1 MDFFAVYDWITSLL
15 RPRATYKTTPIPAA
29 TTSSVT
35 LHPYLGSANA
45 NNQSDDIVVYA
56 AAATPAVEES
66 SSNDQEESSK
76 IDNVEL
82 IPTLEFVNQPT
93 PSPPKTPSQHSQQC
107 SPLSEVEQQPQQRQ
121 QDSLIP
127 TLFQQHESATSPP
140 LTFTV
145 SQPTEENADVSS
157 ESSAASAAGA
167 AAPEKEQQKN
177 DSLSSLD
184 DTSELLRQEVELIS
198 LTSVSTYFDEPTSS
212 ISIEMMDQG
221 SHPTNSERA
230 TTTYTTTSVSA
241 TASVSMTPSSG
252 GGSDTRNPSVS
263 HSYVPQQFLT
273 HTPSSLSEERESD
286 EIEEEIEEALEI
298 SSEEGP
304 VESLDIKAGGSTKPP
319 SQSLNHDQMFGIEF
333 SDNSSL
339 EISGGKLL
347 ITSGK
352 SLKSSSNDDQFK
364 IDEDQLSGGKLAQH
378 FVLVDDDEEE
388 EESGLAPA
396 KPDMPSLPNDSEHS
410 IEHEQSL
417 SNQSTSHDV
426 SELQEES
433 KADIDL
439 EDSLLTDGDCHIS
452 LPEGNSRKSINLE
465 EVDSAQSSLQIPM
478 LDIPQGDHE
487 KLESFDMGKLSATPQ
502 GGLKLLDT
510 AESLRSSGPT
520 MPSIPLSSIS
530 LGQEQSLLLSGTSP
544 GVEQDIKRSL
554 TKATLPELFENPN
567 IKPLSGASSM
577 YSEKDQ
583 SMEEIM
589 DSNHSLQMTFDE
601 NLSSLNPSFLA
612 NNETLVNELLK
623 DNQATSQK
631 SHEGPDAR
639 LDSLNPKDLL
649 ADNQVASQKSPD
661 SRLSSLKPKDLLE
674 QNQGTSQKSSDVRL
688 SSLNPKELLESG
700 LSEKLVQSLSDKAL
714 LHPSSVSKDESKDLN
729 FSEITKQWPDEE
741 PSKQISVDKTPPSL
755 SNEFSQSYLGK
766 SRKSPIAKD
775 SQESTLDPNI
785 FADVETS
792 SHNLSTNLEKSVKSP
807 SEQNSRLSFLNS
819 NKDSMVR
826 DSGENILGKFW
837 KSPEEQSSSL
847 TSLNFGKDPLARDTG
862 ASVPGKSSIFSVQK
876 LSALDTRL
884 FAKNETSLQENS
896 RKSPEE
902 QSSRLSPLHSGF
914 VGTKDTTIGDMVE
927 NTPGKSRKSPDEK
940 VSHLSPMDP
949 SLCPNEEKSLNPP
962 EEKVSQ
968 PCSWDPSFS
977 AKYNQDLLESSE
989 KSIKSS
995 GKSSLDPS
1003 FVANKENIPEKSRK
1017 TPDIQDCKLSSLN
1030 TSLRGKNESLVP
1042 DFPESME
1049 TSKKSSKEKITQL
1062 SPLDPNFFA
1071 KNESSSH
1078 DSLENTGKSGENT
1091 KFGSTQDLLNISEKF
1106 GSLSNENASKE
1117 SSLDPSFLAASEK
1130 SQKSPDQ
1137 KISKLSYFDAKTET
1151 FTHNLLDN
1159 TRSSPSSPDKKATKE
1174 SSLDPSF
1181 CAKQETSSHDL
1192 IANPEKSR
1200 ASPEIHGVK
1209 LSPLNPEL
1217 LRSSPEKSRKSPDIE
1232 DSSLNNQTKVECN
1245 EGMQL
1250 QDPYVVTRT
1259 PVLPKPLSLELLAAE
1274 EAVTSF
1280 REIIPQQLEPS
1291 EQDLHYATENFVIPD
1306 FQQIETCGNLTM
1318 QQNPNKDII
1327 TDLDDSLQENEEKPM
1342 SSTNTQE
1349 NVENFTQPLH
1359 VQTTQDEEDVDDDE
1373 EEEEDTSLQLMKLRI
1388 MAMKHQPKESQLSPT
1403 AEGAAQPLDGA
1414 NQQNAKPMERVAL
1427 LEFAKDVLEDI
1438 TEESERN
1445 SLSTQEE
1452 QQSLNLDKISL
1463 TALASKLEARA
1474 VQHENES
1481 TSTSNSIVSVN
1492 MVQMLE
1498 QKVGELQ
1505 QMLASKDAC
1514 LASLNMQLE
1523 NMNRRESI
1531 EQLGSVSGRDTS
1543 SLVTNSTEY
1552 RTLQEDFGQ
1561 GTMDIYMELTKRDEL
1576 IAKLTDSLQQSLTIR
1591 ENLQTESEKMST
1603 EVQLLRK
1610 QLTDAMETL
1619 KRPCWPRV
1627 DQESNFGQ
1635 RISEISMDLI
1645 SESDDDFDRHYFTD
1659 TEEKFS
1665 RNSRERQLSMPR
1677 QFEYSANEPEVV
1689 STPFSKQIE
1698 QFQKYLTPSEVRLFF
1713 MVQKKFDDY
1722 LCQELEKSKM
1732 KNDQE
1737 MKIVMDQWDT
1747 EKREKD
1753 EEIQRLLQL
1762 RQEREVKH
1770 NQEMENLRKYFE
1782 TKCADLEKQFSDDV
1796 FSQKSQRQGMSSSES
1811 SDQEQLSLDYKSPSL
1826 PRSKETSPRK
1836 RFRAELLLSPSHRQM
1851 TPSNDAYNEEGQTN
1865 EGSQLALEITELK
1878 TFYQNKIHEIQRSQ
1892 EENIK
1897 KLSDRLKYYETRY
1910 PEDEFM
1916 QSSSKNS
1923 TFNTTRDSST
1933 NTEDVTQ
1940 QTVRNISQSHDTC
1953 PPEASSSASCLKD
1966 LVSEQS
1972 ESSKPDA
1979 AITDITNTITS
1990 PLAQTNNDSNSNN
2003 HNTSLIIIDTDE
2015 LNSNNETQIIQKI
2028 IEEYERR
2035 LQEQLALAREDI
2047 VHELEQQIQTLL
2059 SESTADDQHW
2069 PKELILLREKFT
2081 AKSQLEIAQ
2090 LQIKHADEMS
2100 RLKQDYEKQLN
2111 RKNKRNSTFDS
2122 LREYDKLLGERDNLR
2137 ELSNAFRQVLAELL
2151 KCVANC
2157 ENDLN
2162 DALVEEVQRLLSCNR
2177 TLEEHASEDFNL
2189 STTLLNETLNTTRM
2203 RLMPDVHT
2211 LMEVVEDPCLVQYI
2225 TQKNND
2231 NSEDFDLKDCLECL
2245 RSEASYLLHLS
2256 EDLVKKHNESNE
2268 RKDSY
2273 SSEREKNDSEQ
2284 EDGLKLQ
2291 QNRKFIR
2298 VNSLNEQQLPT
2309 HRSSLIQQ
2317 QAQNLTSLPPDLNR
2331 LYQDNWSSTT
2341 AGGVNAVE
2349 LHFQLTELKNRL
2361 IKSENDRL
2369 HLQQELDL
2377 TISRNSDLGQ
2387 ELQHLRDQLSQL
2399 SSLNNVEYNEGY
2411 GLGTT
2416 IKSPPRLS
2424 GSDNSSTGFAQLQ
2437 EKARNILSTP
2447 TQKQQNND
2455 STVQLLQ
2462 MIEDFCR
2469 EGDKVVECSKK
2480 DREDLQSQID
2490 TADKQL
2496 KATRQFLEEQA
2507 IEREQE
2513 RDEFLK
2519 EIDNL
2524 KAQLRDKEKERSSYA
2539 NASEEVEHLES
2550 QIRELTQN
2558 LQESNGK
2565 RDKFEVELKAS
2576 IDKIFVLRE
2585 IISDLETQVETKALN
2600 EHVMGEKVKQLEEYL
2615 NSQSHSNEALQME
2628 VQSLKGE
2635 IEHGYQTRI
2644 NQLEEKLQNIRP
2656 PAEQSLIMDQVVEQ
2670 LRDIESTLEQK
2681 TKMLE
2686 SLHQS
2691 NSSSVGSLSCPEDVS
2706 ARGVGPT
2713 SLPINVETPPQGSPV
2728 HPSPRQHSWTMEGV
2742 QRVVDKLSKHS
2753 RVEEAA
2759 VKRIRDLEMQVNQMR
2774 TACVYERESL
2784 QERMSEQ
2791 TQRISALQSR
2801 LEEQRQRA
2809 EELQRANT
2817 SDLNIRIHDLQNELQ
2832 TVRETLSNRDKQI
2845 ATMKQQLEK
2854 SKTAIDRLEAELAVE
2869 HQPDR
2874 SAIERL
2880 ESELKLKQ
2888 VENQKLKD
2896 KIKNEMIN
2904 KLALPDL
2911 METMLADKN
2920 EEIDHLKEQL
2930 ECKEKELQTAFVNI
2944 THSSSLTM
2952 DKKPEDLGKLSAR
2965 TLSDIVSISEFD
2977 EPDVVRRAVTANT
2990 SSPLLLP
2997 AGSGGFLQNTMDT
3010 SKGAVANLTHKRT
3023 EDLTGFATTL
3033 HQANTFDNPYYFQDP
3048 NLLLGSAQSG
3058 ATATPTLVP
3067 RQINFSEFTDDSK
3080 LKTPGQ
3086 FQTPEQKPE
3095 ADKLTREALEKKVDE
3110 LQKIADSLQKEKNQ
3124 NSDDLIS
3131 SQLRLNGLQDE
3142 LQRCQK
3148 ELEEFKLNAEKI
3160 KQLEAQLTDKSL
3172 EIEQLLRDQDKW
3184 QKEKSELLSKNEKNF
3199 KNLQE
3204 SEENYKHRIQEL
3216 EENMLKNTEKEFK
3229 EKESLRKELRAI
3241 SEVHE
3246 QCKFTA
3252 KDNENRK
3259 KEIENLNQEIKAK
3272 DERLLSLSTKLSI
3285 AEEKVSDLQRQ
3296 IVNLEREVEKWKQQ
3310 SSDNS
3315 SRQFS
3320 VDEIAQQVEKE
3331 LNYSAQLDSNIL
3343 KAIESEEENNLDRS
3357 HIDKKVG
3364 IDAPGT
3370 TDDENFIGERDLL
3383 NQLEALRAQIAVE
3396 REHAEELRKELLDEK
3411 QHSQEVQEQDV
3422 VIIEAMR
3429 KRLESALAQED
3440 ELHKH
3445 LDIERE
3451 KCERLQTQLTTLQ
3464 RTESRRNSSLLKSP
3478 TESPRKS
3485 PRSLTDFE
3493 SELADRLRSEIKL
3506 LTAQNERERER
3517 SADLQRNSERERSRY
3532 EKELSERIEYCD
3544 KLKREME
3551 KVARDKD
3558 NAEQEIDHLQERLV
3572 LQTQEIESLEAR
3584 IGSLQAA
3591 ETRRFTR
3598 KDQHQKENAQ
3608 LMAEMQELK
3617 NQLQVLE
3624 AERDSLNK
3632 TITQL
3637 RYDIERSA
3645 QRESKLAEA
3654 LANANAQLAAR
3665 EGTTSVPEQFLQK
3678 MKEINT
3684 LLAENTQ
3691 ENKQMAE
3698 TVQYLVEERRQLQRK
3713 CEELE
3718 AQLNGSANVAELE
3731 ERCNH
3736 LLGRYLRV
3744 ESHRKALV
3752 YQKRYL
3758 KVSLQNYQDSE
3769 QRALAAFNGG
3779 HLLQQPKPK
3788 KKLFKTVALA
3798 IIAIQRM
3805 KYIGRIWHTGKRIVS
3820 KSVFTI
3826 TQQKR
3831 SQAPTISSPII
3842 TSSSQQAG
3850 ENMTNGRLS
3859 PHIYNPMR
3867 SLERPV
3873 APLKTPTLL
3882 NGGNKTPLSAA
3893 STASGGGGGGTT
3905 AFEWPKVANKAK
3917 KI

>member
-1 MDFFAVYDWITSLL
+1 MDLYAVYDWITSLL
-15 RPRATYKTTPIPAA
+15 RPKATYKTTPIATAA
-29 TTSSVT
+29 TTNVAI
-35 LHPYLGSANA
+35 HPYLVSGQGNS
-45 NNQSDDIVVYA
+45 QSGIVVYA
-56 AAATPAVEES
+56 AVDEN
-66 SSNDQEESSK
+66 NDPNGQEEDNAHVVYEETK
-76 IDNVEL
+76 INNIEF
-82 IPTLEFVNQPT
+82 IPTLEFVPQPT
-93 PSPPKTPSQHSQQC
+93 TTPSSPCDNLQQC
-107 SPLSEVEQQPQQRQ
+107 LAACQENNEENSQLETKC
-121 QDSLIP
+121 I
-127 TLFQQHESATSPP
+127 QQHESATCSP

-145 SQPTEENADVSS
+145 DKTSENTGSVLSEE
-157 ESSAASAAGA
+157 A
-167 AAPEKEQQKN
+167 AAAAITTEAATLDTSKK
-177 DSLSSLD
+177 DSFSSLD
-184 DTSELLRQEVELIS
+184 DTSELLRQEIKRIS
-198 LTSVSTYFDEPTSS
+198 LSSLSTYFDEPTSS
-212 ISIEMMDQG
+212 ISIEMMDG
-221 SHPTNSERA
+221 SQNN
-230 TTTYTTTSVSA
+230 TTSGHITSVYTTTSASGSMS
-241 TASVSMTPSSG
+241 TASRNQTTSHSNVPQNFTNPPSSI
-252 GGSDTRNPSVS
+252 
-263 HSYVPQQFLT
+263 
-273 HTPSSLSEERESD
+273 SEHDHSD

-298 SSEEGP
+298 SSGDQG
-304 VESLDIKAGGSTKPP
+304 ESLDILPGLASSGKALEISSEDQGE
-319 SQSLNHDQMFGIEF
+319 SLDILPGVSRKNPLASMKADDEMFGIEF
-333 SDNSSL
+333 SDKSSSI
-339 EISGGKLL
+339 EISGNRSASERKAP
-347 ITSGK
+347 
-352 SLKSSSNDDQFK
+352 KSSSDDNQFK
-364 IDEDQLSGGKLAQH
+364 IDDDQLSGGKLAQH
-378 FVLVDDDEEE
+378 FVLDEDEDNDGLDLPLATPE
-388 EESGLAPA
+388 IPISSRDSEES
-396 KPDMPSLPNDSEHS
+396 NNQV
-410 IEHEQSL
+410 QSL

-426 SELQEES
+426 SELQEEES
-433 KADIDL
+433 KDDIDS
-439 EDSLLTDGDCHIS
+439 EDSLLSEGECHIS
-452 LPEGNSRKSINLE
+452 LPEGNAIKPYALE
-465 EVDSAQSSLQIPM
+465 EVDSAQSSLNIPI
-478 LDIPQGDHE
+478 LDIPHGGESDQEQIPRKWDSSKGPSSWDKITPENSKILEKNDSSLLQLKNRGGAKLITEEMTQERDSGSTKNLEKLKTQSQDLKMVKVSTTRMESFGEDKLSLGHLDQDHSQASRSDQE
-487 KLESFDMGKLSATPQ
+487 KLENLQTDKAPSTKGGLESLGSQESLKSKQTKESLKSDEGKLEYRNTPKGDTMASKTPEPWKSGASLKSALDQPNLNNPQSLKTDFAKKDSLPQNLKIMPEDMKSGDSFKSSLDQQILINPQSLKTDLEKLDNLRIGKITPMEASEIPQVLRTTASTPSNLSKPHTMAKDHDQKLEIQESKNVPSVGEGVDDPEKLKQQNIVQASRNIVSPTSPQGIKYSPCLEKSPSARDEESFDYDQSIKSSSLQIPSMDSIPMGSISATTSNFTP
-502 GGLKLLDT
+502 
-510 AESLRSSGPT
+510 
-520 MPSIPLSSIS
+520 IS
-530 LGQEQSLLLSGTSP
+530 DQFSP
-544 GVEQDIKRSL
+544 VAPDQDLKRSL
-554 TKATLPELFENPN
+554 TKTTLPELFENPN
-567 IKPLSGASSM
+567 IKPLSVASSP

-583 SMEEIM
+583 SMEEIIRT
-589 DSNHSLQMTFDE
+589 NHSMEMTFDD
-601 NLSSLNPSFLA
+601 NLSSLNPSFID
-612 NNETLVNELLK
+612 NNETLVNELLE
-623 DNQATSQK
+623 NTSSK
-631 SHEGPDAR
+631 SKPEG
-639 LDSLNPKDLL
+639 
-649 ADNQVASQKSPD
+649 
-661 SRLSSLKPKDLLE
+661 
-674 QNQGTSQKSSDVRL
+674 
-688 SSLNPKELLESG
+688 
-700 LSEKLVQSLSDKAL
+700 
-714 LHPSSVSKDESKDLN
+714 SVSND
-729 FSEITKQWPDEE
+729 
-741 PSKQISVDKTPPSL
+741 
-755 SNEFSQSYLGK
+755 
-766 SRKSPIAKD
+766 
-775 SQESTLDPNI
+775 
-785 FADVETS
+785 
-792 SHNLSTNLEKSVKSP
+792 
-807 SEQNSRLSFLNS
+807 
-819 NKDSMVR
+819 
-826 DSGENILGKFW
+826 
-837 KSPEEQSSSL
+837 
-847 TSLNFGKDPLARDTG
+847 
-862 ASVPGKSSIFSVQK
+862 QK
-876 LSALDTRL
+876 
-884 FAKNETSLQENS
+884 
-896 RKSPEE
+896 
-902 QSSRLSPLHSGF
+902 
-914 VGTKDTTIGDMVE
+914 
-927 NTPGKSRKSPDEK
+927 
-940 VSHLSPMDP
+940 
-949 SLCPNEEKSLNPP
+949 
-962 EEKVSQ
+962 
-968 PCSWDPSFS
+968 
-977 AKYNQDLLESSE
+977 
-989 KSIKSS
+989 
-995 GKSSLDPS
+995 
-1003 FVANKENIPEKSRK
+1003 
-1017 TPDIQDCKLSSLN
+1017 
-1030 TSLRGKNESLVP
+1030 
-1042 DFPESME
+1042 
-1049 TSKKSSKEKITQL
+1049 
-1062 SPLDPNFFA
+1062 
-1071 KNESSSH
+1071 
-1078 DSLENTGKSGENT
+1078 ENT
-1091 KFGSTQDLLNISEKF
+1091 KTLPEELRHIKD
-1106 GSLSNENASKE
+1106 SNVVDTVSN
-1117 SSLDPSFLAASEK
+1117 
-1130 SQKSPDQ
+1130 DQ
-1137 KISKLSYFDAKTET
+1137 KENTKTLPEELRHIKDSNVVDT
-1151 FTHNLLDN
+1151 VSNDQ
-1159 TRSSPSSPDKKATKE
+1159 KEGTKT
-1174 SSLDPSF
+1174 LP
-1181 CAKQETSSHDL
+1181 QEPRP
-1192 IANPEKSR
+1192 IK
-1200 ASPEIHGVK
+1200 
-1209 LSPLNPEL
+1209 
-1217 LRSSPEKSRKSPDIE
+1217 
-1232 DSSLNNQTKVECN
+1232 DSN
-1245 EGMQL
+1245 
-1250 QDPYVVTRT
+1250 VVVRT
-1259 PVLPKPLSLELLAAE
+1259 PEFPKPLSLELLAAE
-1274 EAVTSF
+1274 EAITSF
-1280 REIIPQQLEPS
+1280 QELVPQQM
-1291 EQDLHYATENFVIPD
+1291 EQSDHDLHYATENFVIPD
-1306 FQQIETCGNLTM
+1306 FQQIESCGELATS
-1318 QQNPNKDII
+1318 QNVNMEII
-1327 TDLDDSLQENEEKPM
+1327 TDLDESLQENEG
-1342 SSTNTQE
+1342 
-1349 NVENFTQPLH
+1349 QPLTSTKRNGSARGNPENL
-1359 VQTTQDEEDVDDDE
+1359 QDTLRIDTTNEEAEDDDDE
-1373 EEEEDTSLQLMKLRI
+1373 EDEEDTSLQLMKLRI
-1388 MAMKHQPKESQLSPT
+1388 MAMKHHQQKDTTQQLSPT
-1403 AEGAAQPLDGA
+1403 AETA
-1414 NQQNAKPMERVAL
+1414 NTTSSEQQNVKAMERVSL
-1427 LEFAKDVLEDI
+1427 VEFSKDVLEDI

-1452 QQSLNLDKISL
+1452 PQSLEKIAL
-1463 TALASKLEARA
+1463 ATLASKLEAKA
-1474 VQHENES
+1474 AAQNDNES
-1481 TSTSNSIVSVN
+1481 GAASTTNSMVSLN

-1505 QMLASKDAC
+1505 QMLATKDAC

-1531 EQLGSVSGRDTS
+1531 DQLGSVSGRETS

-1552 RTLQEDFGQ
+1552 RTFQEDFGQ
-1561 GTMDIYMELTKRDEL
+1561 PTMDIYMELSKRDEL

-1591 ENLQTESEKMST
+1591 ENLQSESEKLST

-1610 QLTDAMETL
+1610 QLTDAMDTL
-1619 KRPCWPRV
+1619 KRPCWPRI

-1659 TEEKFS
+1659 NEEKFS

-1677 QFEYSANEPEVV
+1677 QFEYATNEPEII

-1722 LCQELEKSKM
+1722 LSQELEKCKM

-1737 MKIVMDQWDT
+1737 MKIVMDQWET

-1753 EEIQRLLQL
+1753 EEIQRLLNQ
-1762 RQEREVKH
+1762 RQEREIKH

-1782 TKCADLEKQFSDDV
+1782 AKCADLEKHQPPEKKENKKFSDDV

-1836 RFRAELLLSPSHRQM
+1836 RYRAELLLSPSHRQM
-1851 TPSNDAYNEEGQTN
+1851 TPGNDAYNEESHTN

-1878 TFYQNKIHEIQRSQ
+1878 RFYQNKIHEIQRSQ
-1892 EENIK
+1892 EDNFK
-1897 KLSDRLKYYETRY
+1897 KLSDKVKYYESRY

-1916 QSSSKNS
+1916 SPTKNS
-1923 TFNTTRDSST
+1923 TLNRTQDSST

-1940 QTVRNISQSHDTC
+1940 QTVYNVSQSHDPC
-1953 PPEASSSASCLKD
+1953 PQLLNEAMSFNTSKDLAKEKAASSTA
-1966 LVSEQS
+1966 
-1972 ESSKPDA
+1972 
-1979 AITDITNTITS
+1979 NTIPTS
-1990 PLAQTNNDSNSNN
+1990 SMSTAATMSSSSPLPLAQNNNN
-2003 HNTSLIIIDTDE
+2003 NNNTSLIIIDTDE
-2015 LNSNNETQIIQKI
+2015 LNTNNETQIIQKI
-2028 IEEYERR
+2028 IDEYERR

-2090 LQIKHADEMS
+2090 LQIKHAEEMS

-2111 RKNKRNSTFDS
+2111 RKNKRHSTFDS
-2122 LREYDKLLGERDNLR
+2122 IRDFDKLLSERDNLR
-2137 ELSNAFRQVLAELL
+2137 DLSNAFRQVLAELL

-2162 DALVEEVQRLLSCNR
+2162 DALVEEVQRLLTCNR
-2177 TLEEHASEDFNL
+2177 TLEEHASLGDLNR
-2189 STTLLNETLNTTRM
+2189 TLLNETLNETLNSTRM

-2211 LMEVVEDPCLVQYI
+2211 LMGVIEDPSLVQYVS
-2225 TQKNND
+2225 QQNND
-2231 NSEDFDLKDCLECL
+2231 FIEEDFDLKDCLECL

-2256 EDLVKKHNESNE
+2256 EDLAKKHNESNNS

-2273 SSEREKNDSEQ
+2273 TSEKEKNDTDQ
-2284 EDGLKLQ
+2284 EDDLKLQ

-2309 HRSSLIQQ
+2309 HRSSVLGQQ
-2317 QAQNLTSLPPDLNR
+2317 QQNLISLPPDLNR
-2331 LYQDNWSSTT
+2331 LYEDNYSST
-2341 AGGVNAVE
+2341 AGGVNAAE

-2369 HLQQELDL
+2369 QLQQELDL

-2399 SSLNNVEYNEGY
+2399 SSINNVEYNEGY
-2411 GLGTT
+2411 GLGSS
-2416 IKSPPRLS
+2416 IKSPHRLS
-2424 GSDNSSTGFAQLQ
+2424 ASDNSSSAGFAQLQ

-2447 TQKQQNND
+2447 TQKQQSND

-2480 DREDLQSQID
+2480 DREDLQSQ
-2490 TADKQL
+2490 
-2496 KATRQFLEEQA
+2496 
-2507 IEREQE
+2507 
-2513 RDEFLK
+2513 
-2519 EIDNL
+2519 
-2524 KAQLRDKEKERSSYA
+2524 
-2539 NASEEVEHLES
+2539 VEHLES
-2550 QIRELTQN
+2550 QIRDLTQH
-2558 LQESNGK
+2558 LHESNAK

-2615 NSQSHSNEALQME
+2615 NSQSHSTEALQME

-2635 IEHGYQTRI
+2635 IEHGYQARI

-2681 TKMLE
+2681 TKVLE

-2691 NSSSVGSLSCPEDVS
+2691 NASSVASLSCPEDIS

-2713 SLPINVETPPQGSPV
+2713 TLPTNVDTPPQGSPV

-2759 VKRIRDLEMQVNQMR
+2759 IKRIRDLEMQVNQMR
-2774 TACVYERESL
+2774 TACVELQYERESL

-2832 TVRETLSNRDKQI
+2832 TAKETLSNRDKQI
-2845 ATMKQQLEK
+2845 STMKQQLEK
-2854 SKTAIDRLEAELAVE
+2854 SKVAIDRLEAELAVE

-2874 SAIERL
+2874 STIERL
-2880 ESELKLKQ
+2880 ENELKLKQ
-2888 VENQKLKD
+2888 GENQKLKD

-2930 ECKEKELQTAFVNI
+2930 ECKENELQNALRDC
-2944 THSSSLTM
+2944 THSSSMGVM
-2952 DKKPEDLGKLSAR
+2952 DKKPDDMVGKLSAR

-2977 EPDVVRRAVTANT
+2977 EPDVVRRAAVANT

-2997 AGSGGFLQNTMDT
+2997 AASDGFLQNTMDT

-3033 HQANTFDNPYYFQDP
+3033 HQANTFDHPYYFQDP
-3048 NLLLGSAQSG
+3048 NILLGSAQSG

-3067 RQINFSEFTDDSK
+3067 RQINFSEFSDDSK

-3086 FQTPEQKPE
+3086 LQTPPPQDQKSTE
-3095 ADKLTREALEKKVDE
+3095 DKSAIEILQNHGQE
-3110 LQKIADSLQKEKNQ
+3110 LQRKIDALLKEKEQ
-3124 NSDDLIS
+3124 NSEDLIS

-3142 LQRCQK
+3142 LQRCQQELLKFK
-3148 ELEEFKLNAEKI
+3148 ENAQKIRDLEQKLLEKSME
-3160 KQLEAQLTDKSL
+3160 LD
-3172 EIEQLLRDQDKW
+3172 QLLRAQEKW
-3184 QKEKSELLSKNEKNF
+3184 QKEKTELLSKHEKNL

-3204 SEENYKHRIQEL
+3204 SEESYKQRINEL
-3216 EENMLKNTEKEFK
+3216 EEAMLKNTEKEVN

-3246 QCKFTA
+3246 QCQYMA

-3259 KEIENLNQEIKAK
+3259 KEIENFNKEIKAK
-3272 DERLLSLSTKLSI
+3272 DERLLTLSSKLSI
-3285 AEEKVSDLQRQ
+3285 AEEKITDLQRQ
-3296 IVNLEREVEKWKQQ
+3296 VLNLEREVEKLKQQ

-3357 HIDKKVG
+3357 HVEKNVVIE
-3364 IDAPGT
+3364 APGT
-3370 TDDENFIGERDLL
+3370 TDDENFTGERDLL
-3383 NQLEALRAQIAVE
+3383 NQLEALKTQIAVE
-3396 REHAEELRKELLDEK
+3396 RDHADELRKELMEEK

-3493 SELADRLRSEIKL
+3493 SELAERLRSEIKL

-3517 SADLQRNSERERSRY
+3517 SADLQRNSERERCRY

-3544 KLKREME
+3544 KLKREMD

-3558 NAEQEIDHLQERLV
+3558 NAELEIDHLQERLT

-3617 NQLQVLE
+3617 AQLQLME
-3624 AERDSLNK
+3624 AERESLNH

-3637 RYDIERSA
+3637 RCDIERSA
-3645 QRESKLAEA
+3645 HREGKLAEA

-3665 EGTTSVPEQFLQK
+3665 EGTTSVPEQFLEK
-3678 MKEINT
+3678 MREINT

-3718 AQLNGSANVAELE
+3718 SQVNGSANVAELE

-3758 KVSLQNYQDSE
+3758 KITLQNYQDSE

-3779 HLLQQPKPK
+3779 HLLQPPKPK

-3831 SQAPTISSPII
+3831 SQAPSVSSAVIS
-3842 TSSSQQAG
+3842 SSSQQ
-3850 ENMTNGRLS
+3850 TPTLVNGRLS
-3859 PHIYNPMR
+3859 PHIYNPLRTMD
-3867 SLERPV
+3867 RPL

-3882 NGGNKTPLSAA
+3882 NGGSKTPLSAA
-3893 STASGGGGGGTT
+3893 STISPGATGTTT
-3905 AFEWPKVANKAK
+3905 AFEWPKVTNKK
-3917 KI
+3917 K

>member
-1916 QSSSKNS
+1916 
-1923 TFNTTRDSST
+1923 
-1933 NTEDVTQ
+1933 
-1940 QTVRNISQSHDTC
+1940 
-1953 PPEASSSASCLKD
+1953 
-1966 LVSEQS
+1966 
-1972 ESSKPDA
+1972 
-1979 AITDITNTITS
+1979 
-1990 PLAQTNNDSNSNN
+1990 
-2003 HNTSLIIIDTDE
+2003 
-2015 LNSNNETQIIQKI
+2015 
-2028 IEEYERR
+2028 
-2035 LQEQLALAREDI
+2035 
-2047 VHELEQQIQTLL
+2047 TLL

-2480 DREDLQSQID
+2480 DREDLQSQ
-2490 TADKQL
+2490 
-2496 KATRQFLEEQA
+2496 
-2507 IEREQE
+2507 
-2513 RDEFLK
+2513 
-2519 EIDNL
+2519 
-2524 KAQLRDKEKERSSYA
+2524 
-2539 NASEEVEHLES
+2539 VEHLES

-2774 TACVYERESL
+2774 TACVELQYERESL

>member
-1 MDFFAVYDWITSLL
+1 ITSLL

-319 SQSLNHDQMFGIEF
+319 SKSLNHDQMFGIEF

-612 NNETLVNELLK
+612 NNETLVNELLE

-631 SHEGPDAR
+631 SHEGPDTR

-741 PSKQISVDKTPPSL
+741 PSKQISLVPSLSHLSRKSPEDKTPLSL
-755 SNEFSQSYLGK
+755 SNEFSQSYLEK
-766 SRKSPIAKD
+766 SRKSPNAKD

-914 VGTKDTTIGDMVE
+914 VGTKDTTVGDMVE

-949 SLCPNEEKSLNPP
+949 SLCPNEETSLNPP
-962 EEKVSQ
+962 EGKVSQ

-977 AKYNQDLLESSE
+977 TKYNQDLLESSE

-1017 TPDIQDCKLSSLN
+1017 TPGIQDCKLSSLN

-1106 GSLSNENASKE
+1106 GNLSNENASKE
-1117 SSLDPSFLAASEK
+1117 SSLDPSFLAASGK

-1232 DSSLNNQTKVECN
+1232 DLSLNNQTKVECN

-1250 QDPYVVTRT
+1250 QDPYVVIRT

-1576 IAKLTDSLQQSLTIR
+1576 IAKLTDSLQQSLTVR

-1782 TKCADLEKQFSDDV
+1782 TKCADLEKHRDTEETA
-1796 FSQKSQRQGMSSSES
+1796 RRSSEGAI
-1811 SDQEQLSLDYKSPSL
+1811 L
-1826 PRSKETSPRK
+1826 
-1836 RFRAELLLSPSHRQM
+1836 
-1851 TPSNDAYNEEGQTN
+1851 TN
-1865 EGSQLALEITELK
+1865 IIPL
-1878 TFYQNKIHEIQRSQ
+1878 R
-1892 EENIK
+1892 
-1897 KLSDRLKYYETRY
+1897 
-1910 PEDEFM
+1910 

-2047 VHELEQQIQTLL
+2047 VHELEQQIQ
-2059 SESTADDQHW
+2059 
-2069 PKELILLREKFT
+2069 
-2081 AKSQLEIAQ
+2081 
-2090 LQIKHADEMS
+2090 
-2100 RLKQDYEKQLN
+2100 
-2111 RKNKRNSTFDS
+2111 
-2122 LREYDKLLGERDNLR
+2122 
-2137 ELSNAFRQVLAELL
+2137 
-2151 KCVANC
+2151 
-2157 ENDLN
+2157 
-2162 DALVEEVQRLLSCNR
+2162 
-2177 TLEEHASEDFNL
+2177 
-2189 STTLLNETLNTTRM
+2189 
-2203 RLMPDVHT
+2203 
-2211 LMEVVEDPCLVQYI
+2211 
-2225 TQKNND
+2225 
-2231 NSEDFDLKDCLECL
+2231 
-2245 RSEASYLLHLS
+2245 
-2256 EDLVKKHNESNE
+2256 
-2268 RKDSY
+2268 
-2273 SSEREKNDSEQ
+2273 
-2284 EDGLKLQ
+2284 
-2291 QNRKFIR
+2291 
-2298 VNSLNEQQLPT
+2298 
-2309 HRSSLIQQ
+2309 
-2317 QAQNLTSLPPDLNR
+2317 
-2331 LYQDNWSSTT
+2331 
-2341 AGGVNAVE
+2341 
-2349 LHFQLTELKNRL
+2349 
-2361 IKSENDRL
+2361 
-2369 HLQQELDL
+2369 
-2377 TISRNSDLGQ
+2377 
-2387 ELQHLRDQLSQL
+2387 
-2399 SSLNNVEYNEGY
+2399 
-2411 GLGTT
+2411 
-2416 IKSPPRLS
+2416 
-2424 GSDNSSTGFAQLQ
+2424 
-2437 EKARNILSTP
+2437 
-2447 TQKQQNND
+2447 
-2455 STVQLLQ
+2455 
-2462 MIEDFCR
+2462 
-2469 EGDKVVECSKK
+2469 
-2480 DREDLQSQID
+2480 
-2490 TADKQL
+2490 
-2496 KATRQFLEEQA
+2496 
-2507 IEREQE
+2507 
-2513 RDEFLK
+2513 
-2519 EIDNL
+2519 
-2524 KAQLRDKEKERSSYA
+2524 
-2539 NASEEVEHLES
+2539 
-2550 QIRELTQN
+2550 
-2558 LQESNGK
+2558 
-2565 RDKFEVELKAS
+2565 
-2576 IDKIFVLRE
+2576 
-2585 IISDLETQVETKALN
+2585 
-2600 EHVMGEKVKQLEEYL
+2600 
-2615 NSQSHSNEALQME
+2615 
-2628 VQSLKGE
+2628 
-2635 IEHGYQTRI
+2635 
-2644 NQLEEKLQNIRP
+2644 
-2656 PAEQSLIMDQVVEQ
+2656 
-2670 LRDIESTLEQK
+2670 
-2681 TKMLE
+2681 
-2686 SLHQS
+2686 
-2691 NSSSVGSLSCPEDVS
+2691 
-2706 ARGVGPT
+2706 
-2713 SLPINVETPPQGSPV
+2713 
-2728 HPSPRQHSWTMEGV
+2728 
-2742 QRVVDKLSKHS
+2742 
-2753 RVEEAA
+2753 
-2759 VKRIRDLEMQVNQMR
+2759 
-2774 TACVYERESL
+2774 
-2784 QERMSEQ
+2784 
-2791 TQRISALQSR
+2791 
-2801 LEEQRQRA
+2801 
-2809 EELQRANT
+2809 
-2817 SDLNIRIHDLQNELQ
+2817 
-2832 TVRETLSNRDKQI
+2832 
-2845 ATMKQQLEK
+2845 
-2854 SKTAIDRLEAELAVE
+2854 
-2869 HQPDR
+2869 
-2874 SAIERL
+2874 
-2880 ESELKLKQ
+2880 
-2888 VENQKLKD
+2888 
-2896 KIKNEMIN
+2896 
-2904 KLALPDL
+2904 
-2911 METMLADKN
+2911 
-2920 EEIDHLKEQL
+2920 
-2930 ECKEKELQTAFVNI
+2930 
-2944 THSSSLTM
+2944 
-2952 DKKPEDLGKLSAR
+2952 
-2965 TLSDIVSISEFD
+2965 
-2977 EPDVVRRAVTANT
+2977 
-2990 SSPLLLP
+2990 
-2997 AGSGGFLQNTMDT
+2997 
-3010 SKGAVANLTHKRT
+3010 
-3023 EDLTGFATTL
+3023 
-3033 HQANTFDNPYYFQDP
+3033 
-3048 NLLLGSAQSG
+3048 
-3058 ATATPTLVP
+3058 
-3067 RQINFSEFTDDSK
+3067 
-3080 LKTPGQ
+3080 
-3086 FQTPEQKPE
+3086 
-3095 ADKLTREALEKKVDE
+3095 
-3110 LQKIADSLQKEKNQ
+3110 
-3124 NSDDLIS
+3124 
-3131 SQLRLNGLQDE
+3131 
-3142 LQRCQK
+3142 
-3148 ELEEFKLNAEKI
+3148 
-3160 KQLEAQLTDKSL
+3160 
-3172 EIEQLLRDQDKW
+3172 
-3184 QKEKSELLSKNEKNF
+3184 
-3199 KNLQE
+3199 
-3204 SEENYKHRIQEL
+3204 
-3216 EENMLKNTEKEFK
+3216 
-3229 EKESLRKELRAI
+3229 
-3241 SEVHE
+3241 
-3246 QCKFTA
+3246 
-3252 KDNENRK
+3252 
-3259 KEIENLNQEIKAK
+3259 
-3272 DERLLSLSTKLSI
+3272 
-3285 AEEKVSDLQRQ
+3285 
-3296 IVNLEREVEKWKQQ
+3296 
-3310 SSDNS
+3310 
-3315 SRQFS
+3315 
-3320 VDEIAQQVEKE
+3320 
-3331 LNYSAQLDSNIL
+3331 
-3343 KAIESEEENNLDRS
+3343 
-3357 HIDKKVG
+3357 
-3364 IDAPGT
+3364 
-3370 TDDENFIGERDLL
+3370 
-3383 NQLEALRAQIAVE
+3383 
-3396 REHAEELRKELLDEK
+3396 
-3411 QHSQEVQEQDV
+3411 
-3422 VIIEAMR
+3422 
-3429 KRLESALAQED
+3429 
-3440 ELHKH
+3440 
-3445 LDIERE
+3445 
-3451 KCERLQTQLTTLQ
+3451 
-3464 RTESRRNSSLLKSP
+3464 
-3478 TESPRKS
+3478 
-3485 PRSLTDFE
+3485 
-3493 SELADRLRSEIKL
+3493 
-3506 LTAQNERERER
+3506 
-3517 SADLQRNSERERSRY
+3517 
-3532 EKELSERIEYCD
+3532 
-3544 KLKREME
+3544 
-3551 KVARDKD
+3551 
-3558 NAEQEIDHLQERLV
+3558 
-3572 LQTQEIESLEAR
+3572 
-3584 IGSLQAA
+3584 
-3591 ETRRFTR
+3591 
-3598 KDQHQKENAQ
+3598 
-3608 LMAEMQELK
+3608 
-3617 NQLQVLE
+3617 
-3624 AERDSLNK
+3624 
-3632 TITQL
+3632 
-3637 RYDIERSA
+3637 
-3645 QRESKLAEA
+3645 
-3654 LANANAQLAAR
+3654 
-3665 EGTTSVPEQFLQK
+3665 
-3678 MKEINT
+3678 
-3684 LLAENTQ
+3684 
-3691 ENKQMAE
+3691 
-3698 TVQYLVEERRQLQRK
+3698 
-3713 CEELE
+3713 
-3718 AQLNGSANVAELE
+3718 
-3731 ERCNH
+3731 
-3736 LLGRYLRV
+3736 
-3744 ESHRKALV
+3744 
-3752 YQKRYL
+3752 
-3758 KVSLQNYQDSE
+3758 
-3769 QRALAAFNGG
+3769 
-3779 HLLQQPKPK
+3779 
-3788 KKLFKTVALA
+3788 
-3798 IIAIQRM
+3798 
-3805 KYIGRIWHTGKRIVS
+3805 
-3820 KSVFTI
+3820 
-3826 TQQKR
+3826 
-3831 SQAPTISSPII
+3831 
-3842 TSSSQQAG
+3842 
-3850 ENMTNGRLS
+3850 
-3859 PHIYNPMR
+3859 
-3867 SLERPV
+3867 
-3873 APLKTPTLL
+3873 
-3882 NGGNKTPLSAA
+3882 
-3893 STASGGGGGGTT
+3893 
-3905 AFEWPKVANKAK
+3905 
-3917 KI
+3917 

>member
-1 MDFFAVYDWITSLL
+1 MDLYAVYDWITSLL
-15 RPRATYKTTPIPAA
+15 RPKATYKTTPIATAA
-29 TTSSVT
+29 TTNVAI
-35 LHPYLGSANA
+35 HPYLVSGQGNS
-45 NNQSDDIVVYA
+45 QSGIVVYA
-56 AAATPAVEES
+56 AVDEN
-66 SSNDQEESSK
+66 NDPNGQEEDNAHVVYEETK
-76 IDNVEL
+76 INNIEF
-82 IPTLEFVNQPT
+82 IPTLEFVPQPT
-93 PSPPKTPSQHSQQC
+93 TTPSSPCDNLQQC
-107 SPLSEVEQQPQQRQ
+107 LAACQENNEENSQLETKC
-121 QDSLIP
+121 I
-127 TLFQQHESATSPP
+127 QQHESATCSP

-145 SQPTEENADVSS
+145 DKTSENTGSVLSEE
-157 ESSAASAAGA
+157 A
-167 AAPEKEQQKN
+167 AAAAITTEAATLDTSKK
-177 DSLSSLD
+177 DSFSSLD
-184 DTSELLRQEVELIS
+184 DTSELLRQEIKRIS
-198 LTSVSTYFDEPTSS
+198 LSSLSTYFDEPTSS
-212 ISIEMMDQG
+212 ISIEMMDG
-221 SHPTNSERA
+221 SQNN
-230 TTTYTTTSVSA
+230 TTSGHITSVYTTTSASGSMS
-241 TASVSMTPSSG
+241 TASRNQTTSHSNVPQNFTNPPSSI
-252 GGSDTRNPSVS
+252 
-263 HSYVPQQFLT
+263 
-273 HTPSSLSEERESD
+273 SEHDHSD

-298 SSEEGP
+298 SSGDQG
-304 VESLDIKAGGSTKPP
+304 ESLDILPGLASSGKALEISSEDQGE
-319 SQSLNHDQMFGIEF
+319 SLDILPGVSRKNPLASMKADDEMFGIEF
-333 SDNSSL
+333 SDKSSSI
-339 EISGGKLL
+339 EISGNRSASERKAP
-347 ITSGK
+347 
-352 SLKSSSNDDQFK
+352 KSSSDDNQFK
-364 IDEDQLSGGKLAQH
+364 IDDDQLSGGKLAQH
-378 FVLVDDDEEE
+378 FVLDEDEDNDGLDLPLATPE
-388 EESGLAPA
+388 IPISSRDSEES
-396 KPDMPSLPNDSEHS
+396 NNQV
-410 IEHEQSL
+410 QSL

-426 SELQEES
+426 SELQEEES
-433 KADIDL
+433 KDDIDS
-439 EDSLLTDGDCHIS
+439 EDSLLSEGECHIS
-452 LPEGNSRKSINLE
+452 LPEGNAIKPYALE
-465 EVDSAQSSLQIPM
+465 EVDSAQSSLNIPI
-478 LDIPQGDHE
+478 LDIPHGGESDQEQIPRKWDSSKGPSSWDKITPENSKILEKNDSSLLQLKNRGGAKLITEEMTQERDSGSTKNLEKLKTQSQDLKMVKVSTTRMESFGEDKLSLGHLDQDHSQASRSDQE
-487 KLESFDMGKLSATPQ
+487 KLENLQTDKAPSTKGGLESLGSQESLKSKQTKESLKSDEGKLEYRNTPKGDTMASKTPEPWKSGASLKSALDQPNLNNPQSLKTDFAKKDSLPQNLKIMPEDMKSGDSFKSSLDQQILINPQSLKTDLEKLDNLRIGKITPMEASEIPQVLRTTASTPSNLSKPHTMAKDHDQKLEIQESKNVPSVGEGVDDPEKLKQQNIVQASRNIVSPTSPQGIKYSPCLEKSPSARDEESFDYDQSIKSSSLQIPSMDSIPMGSISATTSNFTP
-502 GGLKLLDT
+502 
-510 AESLRSSGPT
+510 
-520 MPSIPLSSIS
+520 IS
-530 LGQEQSLLLSGTSP
+530 DQFSP
-544 GVEQDIKRSL
+544 VAPDQDLKRSL
-554 TKATLPELFENPN
+554 TKTTLPELFENPN
-567 IKPLSGASSM
+567 IKPLSVASSP

-583 SMEEIM
+583 SMEEIIRT
-589 DSNHSLQMTFDE
+589 NHSMEMTFDD
-601 NLSSLNPSFLA
+601 NLSSLNPSFID
-612 NNETLVNELLK
+612 NNETLVNELLE
-623 DNQATSQK
+623 NTSSK
-631 SHEGPDAR
+631 SKPEG
-639 LDSLNPKDLL
+639 
-649 ADNQVASQKSPD
+649 
-661 SRLSSLKPKDLLE
+661 
-674 QNQGTSQKSSDVRL
+674 
-688 SSLNPKELLESG
+688 
-700 LSEKLVQSLSDKAL
+700 
-714 LHPSSVSKDESKDLN
+714 SVSND
-729 FSEITKQWPDEE
+729 
-741 PSKQISVDKTPPSL
+741 
-755 SNEFSQSYLGK
+755 
-766 SRKSPIAKD
+766 
-775 SQESTLDPNI
+775 
-785 FADVETS
+785 
-792 SHNLSTNLEKSVKSP
+792 
-807 SEQNSRLSFLNS
+807 
-819 NKDSMVR
+819 
-826 DSGENILGKFW
+826 
-837 KSPEEQSSSL
+837 
-847 TSLNFGKDPLARDTG
+847 
-862 ASVPGKSSIFSVQK
+862 QK
-876 LSALDTRL
+876 
-884 FAKNETSLQENS
+884 
-896 RKSPEE
+896 
-902 QSSRLSPLHSGF
+902 
-914 VGTKDTTIGDMVE
+914 
-927 NTPGKSRKSPDEK
+927 
-940 VSHLSPMDP
+940 
-949 SLCPNEEKSLNPP
+949 
-962 EEKVSQ
+962 
-968 PCSWDPSFS
+968 
-977 AKYNQDLLESSE
+977 
-989 KSIKSS
+989 
-995 GKSSLDPS
+995 
-1003 FVANKENIPEKSRK
+1003 
-1017 TPDIQDCKLSSLN
+1017 
-1030 TSLRGKNESLVP
+1030 
-1042 DFPESME
+1042 
-1049 TSKKSSKEKITQL
+1049 
-1062 SPLDPNFFA
+1062 
-1071 KNESSSH
+1071 
-1078 DSLENTGKSGENT
+1078 ENT
-1091 KFGSTQDLLNISEKF
+1091 KTLPEELRHIKD
-1106 GSLSNENASKE
+1106 SNVVDTVSN
-1117 SSLDPSFLAASEK
+1117 
-1130 SQKSPDQ
+1130 DQ
-1137 KISKLSYFDAKTET
+1137 KENTKTLPEELRHIKDSNVVDT
-1151 FTHNLLDN
+1151 VSNDQ
-1159 TRSSPSSPDKKATKE
+1159 KEGTKT
-1174 SSLDPSF
+1174 LP
-1181 CAKQETSSHDL
+1181 QEPRP
-1192 IANPEKSR
+1192 IK
-1200 ASPEIHGVK
+1200 
-1209 LSPLNPEL
+1209 
-1217 LRSSPEKSRKSPDIE
+1217 
-1232 DSSLNNQTKVECN
+1232 DSN
-1245 EGMQL
+1245 
-1250 QDPYVVTRT
+1250 VVVRT
-1259 PVLPKPLSLELLAAE
+1259 PEFPKPLSLELLAAE
-1274 EAVTSF
+1274 EAITSF
-1280 REIIPQQLEPS
+1280 QELVPQQM
-1291 EQDLHYATENFVIPD
+1291 EQSDHDLHYATENFVIPD
-1306 FQQIETCGNLTM
+1306 FQQIESCGELATS
-1318 QQNPNKDII
+1318 QNVNMEII
-1327 TDLDDSLQENEEKPM
+1327 TDLDESLQENEG
-1342 SSTNTQE
+1342 
-1349 NVENFTQPLH
+1349 QPLTSTKRNGSARGNPENL
-1359 VQTTQDEEDVDDDE
+1359 QDTLRIDTTNEEAEDDDDE
-1373 EEEEDTSLQLMKLRI
+1373 EDEEDTSLQLMKLRI
-1388 MAMKHQPKESQLSPT
+1388 MAMKHHQQKDTTQQLSPT
-1403 AEGAAQPLDGA
+1403 AETA
-1414 NQQNAKPMERVAL
+1414 NTTSSEQQNVKAMERVSL
-1427 LEFAKDVLEDI
+1427 VEFSKDVLEDI

-1452 QQSLNLDKISL
+1452 PQSLEKIAL
-1463 TALASKLEARA
+1463 ATLASKLEAKA
-1474 VQHENES
+1474 AAQNDNES
-1481 TSTSNSIVSVN
+1481 GAASTTNSMVSLN

-1505 QMLASKDAC
+1505 QMLATKDAC

-1531 EQLGSVSGRDTS
+1531 DQLGSVSGRETS

-1552 RTLQEDFGQ
+1552 RTFQEDFGQ
-1561 GTMDIYMELTKRDEL
+1561 PTMDIYMELSKRDEL

-1591 ENLQTESEKMST
+1591 ENLQSESEKLST

-1610 QLTDAMETL
+1610 QLTDAMDTL
-1619 KRPCWPRV
+1619 KRPCWPRI

-1659 TEEKFS
+1659 NEEKFS

-1677 QFEYSANEPEVV
+1677 QFEYATNEPEII

-1722 LCQELEKSKM
+1722 LSQELEKCKM

-1737 MKIVMDQWDT
+1737 MKIVMDQWET

-1753 EEIQRLLQL
+1753 EEIQRLLNQ
-1762 RQEREVKH
+1762 RQEREIKH

-1782 TKCADLEKQFSDDV
+1782 AKCADLEKQFSDDV

-1836 RFRAELLLSPSHRQM
+1836 RYRAELLLSPSHRQM
-1851 TPSNDAYNEEGQTN
+1851 TPGNDAYNEESHTN

-1878 TFYQNKIHEIQRSQ
+1878 RFYQNKIHEIQRSQ
-1892 EENIK
+1892 EDNFK
-1897 KLSDRLKYYETRY
+1897 KLSDKVKYYESRY

-1916 QSSSKNS
+1916 
-1923 TFNTTRDSST
+1923 
-1933 NTEDVTQ
+1933 
-1940 QTVRNISQSHDTC
+1940 
-1953 PPEASSSASCLKD
+1953 
-1966 LVSEQS
+1966 
-1972 ESSKPDA
+1972 
-1979 AITDITNTITS
+1979 
-1990 PLAQTNNDSNSNN
+1990 
-2003 HNTSLIIIDTDE
+2003 
-2015 LNSNNETQIIQKI
+2015 
-2028 IEEYERR
+2028 
-2035 LQEQLALAREDI
+2035 
-2047 VHELEQQIQTLL
+2047 TLL

-2090 LQIKHADEMS
+2090 LQIKHAEEMS

-2111 RKNKRNSTFDS
+2111 RKNKRHSTFDS
-2122 LREYDKLLGERDNLR
+2122 IRDFDKLLSERDNLR
-2137 ELSNAFRQVLAELL
+2137 DLSNAFRQVLAELL

-2162 DALVEEVQRLLSCNR
+2162 DALVEEVQRLLTCNR
-2177 TLEEHASEDFNL
+2177 TLEEHASLGDLNR
-2189 STTLLNETLNTTRM
+2189 TLLNETLNETLNSTRM

-2211 LMEVVEDPCLVQYI
+2211 LMGVIEDPSLVQYVS
-2225 TQKNND
+2225 QQNND
-2231 NSEDFDLKDCLECL
+2231 FIEEDFDLKDCLECL

-2256 EDLVKKHNESNE
+2256 EDLAKKHNESNNS

-2273 SSEREKNDSEQ
+2273 TSEKEKNDTDQ
-2284 EDGLKLQ
+2284 EDDLKLQ

-2309 HRSSLIQQ
+2309 HRSSVLGQQ
-2317 QAQNLTSLPPDLNR
+2317 QQNLISLPPDLNR
-2331 LYQDNWSSTT
+2331 LYEDNYSST
-2341 AGGVNAVE
+2341 AGGVNAAE

-2369 HLQQELDL
+2369 QLQQELDL

-2399 SSLNNVEYNEGY
+2399 SSINNVEYNEGY
-2411 GLGTT
+2411 GLGSS
-2416 IKSPPRLS
+2416 IKSPHRLS
-2424 GSDNSSTGFAQLQ
+2424 ASDNSSSAGFAQLQ

-2447 TQKQQNND
+2447 TQKQQSND

-2480 DREDLQSQID
+2480 DREDLQSQ
-2490 TADKQL
+2490 
-2496 KATRQFLEEQA
+2496 
-2507 IEREQE
+2507 
-2513 RDEFLK
+2513 
-2519 EIDNL
+2519 
-2524 KAQLRDKEKERSSYA
+2524 
-2539 NASEEVEHLES
+2539 VEHLES
-2550 QIRELTQN
+2550 QIRDLTQH
-2558 LQESNGK
+2558 LHESNAK

-2615 NSQSHSNEALQME
+2615 NSQSHSTEALQME

-2635 IEHGYQTRI
+2635 IEHGYQARI

-2681 TKMLE
+2681 TKVLE

-2691 NSSSVGSLSCPEDVS
+2691 NASSVASLSCPEDIS

-2713 SLPINVETPPQGSPV
+2713 TLPTNVDTPPQGSPV

-2759 VKRIRDLEMQVNQMR
+2759 IKRIRDLEMQVNQMR
-2774 TACVYERESL
+2774 TACVELQYERESL

-2832 TVRETLSNRDKQI
+2832 TAKETLSNRDKQI
-2845 ATMKQQLEK
+2845 STMKQQLEK
-2854 SKTAIDRLEAELAVE
+2854 SKVAIDRLEAELAVE

-2874 SAIERL
+2874 STIERL
-2880 ESELKLKQ
+2880 ENELKLKQ
-2888 VENQKLKD
+2888 GENQKLKD

-2930 ECKEKELQTAFVNI
+2930 ECKENELQNALRDC
-2944 THSSSLTM
+2944 THSSSMGVM
-2952 DKKPEDLGKLSAR
+2952 DKKPDDMVGKLSAR

-2977 EPDVVRRAVTANT
+2977 EPDVVRRAAVANT

-2997 AGSGGFLQNTMDT
+2997 AASDGFLQNTMDT

-3033 HQANTFDNPYYFQDP
+3033 HQANTFDHPYYFQDP
-3048 NLLLGSAQSG
+3048 NILLGSAQSG

-3067 RQINFSEFTDDSK
+3067 RQINFSEFSDDSK

-3086 FQTPEQKPE
+3086 LQTPPPQDQKSTE
-3095 ADKLTREALEKKVDE
+3095 DKSAIEILQNHGQE
-3110 LQKIADSLQKEKNQ
+3110 LQRKIDALLKEKEQ
-3124 NSDDLIS
+3124 NSEDLIS

-3142 LQRCQK
+3142 LQRCQQELLKFK
-3148 ELEEFKLNAEKI
+3148 ENAQKIRDLEQKLLEKSME
-3160 KQLEAQLTDKSL
+3160 LD
-3172 EIEQLLRDQDKW
+3172 QLLRAQEKW
-3184 QKEKSELLSKNEKNF
+3184 QKEKTELLSKHEKNL

-3204 SEENYKHRIQEL
+3204 SEESYKQRINEL
-3216 EENMLKNTEKEFK
+3216 EEAMLKNTEKEVN

-3246 QCKFTA
+3246 QCQYMA

-3259 KEIENLNQEIKAK
+3259 KEIENFNKEIKAK
-3272 DERLLSLSTKLSI
+3272 DERLLTLSSKLSI
-3285 AEEKVSDLQRQ
+3285 AEEKITDLQRQ
-3296 IVNLEREVEKWKQQ
+3296 VLNLEREVEKLKQQ

-3357 HIDKKVG
+3357 HVEKNVVIE
-3364 IDAPGT
+3364 APGT
-3370 TDDENFIGERDLL
+3370 TDDENFTGERDLL
-3383 NQLEALRAQIAVE
+3383 NQLEALKTQIAVE
-3396 REHAEELRKELLDEK
+3396 RDHADELRKELMEEK

-3493 SELADRLRSEIKL
+3493 SELAERLRSEIKL

-3517 SADLQRNSERERSRY
+3517 SADLQRNSERERCRY

-3544 KLKREME
+3544 KLKREMD

-3558 NAEQEIDHLQERLV
+3558 NAELEIDHLQERLT

-3617 NQLQVLE
+3617 AQLQLME
-3624 AERDSLNK
+3624 AERESLNH

-3637 RYDIERSA
+3637 RCDIERSA
-3645 QRESKLAEA
+3645 HREGKLAEA

-3665 EGTTSVPEQFLQK
+3665 EGTTSVPEQFLEK
-3678 MKEINT
+3678 MREINT

-3718 AQLNGSANVAELE
+3718 SQVNGSANVAELE

-3758 KVSLQNYQDSE
+3758 KITLQNYQDSE

-3779 HLLQQPKPK
+3779 HLLQPPKPK

-3831 SQAPTISSPII
+3831 SQAPSVSSAVIS
-3842 TSSSQQAG
+3842 SSSQQ
-3850 ENMTNGRLS
+3850 TPTLVNGRLS
-3859 PHIYNPMR
+3859 PHIYNPLRTMD
-3867 SLERPV
+3867 RPL

-3882 NGGNKTPLSAA
+3882 NGGSKTPLSAA
-3893 STASGGGGGGTT
+3893 STISPGATGTTT
-3905 AFEWPKVANKAK
+3905 AFEWPKVTNKK
-3917 KI
+3917 K